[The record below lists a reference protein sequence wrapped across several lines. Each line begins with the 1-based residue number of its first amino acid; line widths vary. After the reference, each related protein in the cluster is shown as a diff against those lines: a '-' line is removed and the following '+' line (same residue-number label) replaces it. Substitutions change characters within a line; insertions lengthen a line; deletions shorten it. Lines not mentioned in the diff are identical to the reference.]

1 VQYWNINANVPA
13 AFTNGGPTDTLQMDS
28 TAAPT
33 VAAGDPAIC
42 PVADARFFAIP
53 AGSTCDVG
61 SEQFNGAQ
69 ETTGPTCNTFNIIT
83 GPPKQQQVF
92 VTDGGTGMGPEAGA
106 VTDASPTLA
115 IGAPPISKP
124 VSPADA
130 ITDVVIDNG
139 TVALSTP
146 FAAPSRGQM
155 TVTATK
161 GNQSLLTHWNFT
173 AWNWAGVKS
182 LCS

>member
-1 VQYWNINANVPA
+1 MPAGSPSIN
-13 AFTNGGPTDTLQMDS
+13 
-28 TAAPT
+28 
-33 VAAGDPAIC
+33 AGDPAAC
-42 PVADARFFAIP
+42 PVADQRFFVIP
-53 AGSTCDVG
+53 TGSTCDVG
-61 SEQFNGAQ
+61 SVQTNGTR

-92 VTDGGTGMGPEAGA
+92 VTDGGTGMGPESGA

-146 FAAPSRGQM
+146 FSAPSRNQM

-161 GNQSLLTHWNFT
+161 ANQSLLTHWNFT
-173 AWNWAGVKS
+173 AWNWAGVPT
-182 LCS
+182 LCK